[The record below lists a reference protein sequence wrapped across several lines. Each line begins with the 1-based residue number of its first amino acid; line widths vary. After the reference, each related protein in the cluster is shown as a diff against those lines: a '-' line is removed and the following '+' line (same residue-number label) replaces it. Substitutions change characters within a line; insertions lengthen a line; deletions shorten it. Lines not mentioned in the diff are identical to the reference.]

1 MRCQDDCWQGRRT
14 CRCAQEEKEWM
25 DRSHAI
31 ADGIIAAMLVALI
44 VCAVLGMAEKFL

>member
-1 MRCQDDCWQGRRT
+1 
-14 CRCAQEEKEWM
+14 M